1 MIPTSL
7 HRLFKF
13 KKISGRKETFANLN
27 FLAKQQ
33 YCSRRL
39 VLIRRNFVLD
49 VTGPVGV
56 LEGVQ
61 RLHEVTV
68 GR

>member
-33 YCSRRL
+33 DCSRRL
-39 VLIRRNFVLD
+39 VLIRRHFVLD
-49 VTGPVGV
+49 VPGPVGV